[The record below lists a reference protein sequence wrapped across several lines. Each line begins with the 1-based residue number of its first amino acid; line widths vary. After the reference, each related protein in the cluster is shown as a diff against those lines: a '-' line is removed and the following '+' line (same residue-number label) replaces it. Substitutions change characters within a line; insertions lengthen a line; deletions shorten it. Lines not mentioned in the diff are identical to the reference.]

1 MFHGSQNLCF
11 SDKYLLLLYAYL
23 LTAYSLYAFLKKL
36 YCFLLF
42 SSTIILIDMYIEIL
56 LPCAVSFERTPHAYK
71 ERESFVFFSLLDP
84 IYGVYNVLLR
94 VTKVVETLENALRE
108 KSH

>member
-1 MFHGSQNLCF
+1 M
-11 SDKYLLLLYAYL
+11 
-23 LTAYSLYAFLKKL
+23 L

-42 SSTIILIDMYIEIL
+42 SSTIILLDVSRFL
-56 LPCAVSFERTPHAYK
+56 LPCAVSFERTPHAYM

-94 VTKVVETLENALRE
+94 VTKVMETQDNALNE
-108 KSH
+108 